1 MPNIL
6 IVEDNPFFRQTLKRM
21 LLTKFPS
28 LEVSEACDGQE
39 ALAKIEET
47 PPQLIFMDIGLP
59 GEDGIELTQR
69 IRNMY
74 PKISIVIIS
83 NYDTSAYRES
93 AFQAGATSF
102 LSKRSSSP
110 SDIFDTVQTSALV

>member
-1 MPNIL
+1 MAHIL

-28 LEVSEACDGQE
+28 LEVSEAADGQE
-39 ALAKIEET
+39 ALVKIEET
-47 PPQLIFMDIGLP
+47 LPHLIFMDIALP

-69 IRNMY
+69 IRNAY
-74 PKISIVIIS
+74 PEMSIVIIS
-83 NYDTSAYRES
+83 NYDTSEYRES
-93 AFQAGATSF
+93 ALQAGATSF

-110 SDIFDTVQTSALV
+110 SDIFDTVQSSSLV